1 MSDVIS
7 TVNNETAR
15 IYGVPVIPNISQ
27 NSKGHDFGKKSKV
40 TTVLPPMT
48 NEEENNTHS
57 RQGSAHSSVGGRAK
71 SIQTVTRLQ
80 LESHAAQLERLRVIL
95 RERELEIVR
104 VKTENSILK
113 QRERKHQKDIEQL
126 EVSTND
132 APRIIKGLRDEIH
145 IHKAKIRHYFSQ
157 IGEDSRMLRQFHDD
171 RNRLKE
177 QIKQLEQTIAEND
190 IGSKEKLQSELSDTT
205 KKLTLLQQVYK
216 ETEKSLELIDRNL
229 SADNRQLR
237 GKIHFL
243 EREKTLIQDQTDSL
257 KEIIREKDKEIASL
271 SIYRYNAIH
280 RKAEVVCKVC
290 LKREKDESELKRK
303 REIREH
309 LPPMEV
315 NHVKV
320 TSATSVEL
328 TLGYSTEIEPKA
340 WKFNSMSVSYSSDP
354 TMSSNVLKKK
364 LDPSNYQKSLKRPI
378 IIEGLQCGTQY
389 YFNIVV
395 GFDDVLGDPSRP
407 ISALVDCLPNELVIL
422 SASAN
427 SSPPSFDIIFQPT
440 IGNKGSDT
448 LSYKVY
454 HSPTSDFKEYFL
466 ALNSPKE
473 EVKSLEGSTSL
484 KVCLSDPQIAVN
496 YYFKV
501 SAVNK
506 MGEGPLS
513 EMSSRSIID
522 FPPPA
527 PNKPSVKR
535 QTSLSVL
542 IAALSKNGIGSP
554 TVSFRIQLFKVVEVN
569 GEKVR
574 EANPDFEFKA
584 LATSCATP
592 GYKELQYQIN
602 ELIPGTTYQVK
613 VYATNEYGES
623 EESEWSDEIDIEG
636 LVPAMNSLQIEV
648 ASSDSF
654 RVILPTLDGTGKPKI
669 NGYKLKWSLSPDM
682 HPLLGKSDMIPL
694 TEESVVVN
702 GLQDGATYYV
712 TGCLVGDLE
721 EGMDSPVSFVPLAA
735 YIPLPKTPV
744 PQSVSFEDSPK
755 EEDIASE
762 ADSVKRS
769 SQFGSNLSINQR
781 VANMHHGMPAYHEPP
796 VLDESNKSR
805 DSNVTVDSPS
815 HQNRVDF
822 RKSKSQLVKDKFRKS
837 EPRLSHQKSTPLHRA
852 GSLPQLTKSSR

>member
-113 QRERKHQKDIEQL
+113 
-126 EVSTND
+126 
-132 APRIIKGLRDEIH
+132 
-145 IHKAKIRHYFSQ
+145 Q

-303 REIREH
+303 REIREIEH

-378 IIEGLQCGTQY
+378 TIEGLQCGTQY

-535 QTSLSVL
+535 QTSSSVL

-613 VYATNEYGES
+613 VYAMNECGES

-702 GLQDGATYYV
+702 GLQD
-712 TGCLVGDLE
+712 
-721 EGMDSPVSFVPLAA
+721 A

-796 VLDESNKSR
+796 VLDESNKPP
-805 DSNVTVDSPS
+805 NVTADSPS